1 MKLKNF
7 RDLIEK
13 RFSKDEIT
21 LLEQQA
27 ALEVKVLQ
35 SLQESVKTIVDDYM
49 EKNGIGFNEM
59 VRRLNSNATQISKI
73 QRGQANLT
81 LASLAHLSA
90 LLGQEPSLTFRKK

>member
-7 RDLIEK
+7 RNLIEERFSKNEIALIEK
-13 RFSKDEIT
+13 
-21 LLEQQA
+21 QA
-27 ALEVKVLQ
+27 KLEVKALRA
-35 SLQESVKTIVDDYM
+35 LQESIKLAIDDYM
-49 EKNGIGFNEM
+49 KANNVGFNEL

-90 LLGQEPSLTFRKK
+90 LLGQEPSLIFKKR